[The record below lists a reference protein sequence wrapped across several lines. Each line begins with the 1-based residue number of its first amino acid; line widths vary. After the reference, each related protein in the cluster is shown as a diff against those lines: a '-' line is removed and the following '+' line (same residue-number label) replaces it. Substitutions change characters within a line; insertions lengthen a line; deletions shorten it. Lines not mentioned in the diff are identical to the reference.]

1 MSMKKIYVTISIPG
15 AGKSTWVGIH
25 NVDPA
30 NSAVINMDL
39 IREEVTGSA
48 KDQTQNAFVASLAR
62 KKFLTA
68 VSIGVPTIYWDN
80 TTTQRKYRKEL
91 IEVGKKGGYEVIAV
105 HFDVP
110 FDICQARNKNRTRVV
125 PEDVLARMKSQI
137 QAPDMSEG
145 WTNII
150 TVR

>member
-1 MSMKKIYVTISIPG
+1 MKKIYVLIAIPG
-15 AGKSTWVGIH
+15 AGKSTWVEAN

-30 NSAVINMDL
+30 NSAVISMDS
-39 IREEVTGSA
+39 IRAEVTGSA
-48 KDQTQNAFVASLAR
+48 TDQTQNAFVASLAR

-110 FDICQARNKNRTRVV
+110 FDTCAKRNAARDRVV
-125 PEDVLARMKSQI
+125 PYEVLVRMKSQL

-145 WTNII
+145 WSNII